1 MAAHEQLNILQSAMY
16 EVPDF
21 AKLMNPIT
29 RAQPKRS
36 IFEISIGMDIK
47 P

>member
-16 EVPDF
+16 GVSDF
-21 AKLMNPIT
+21 ARLMYPIT

-36 IFEISIGMDIK
+36 IFEISIGMNIK